1 MEKLLIVLCKIINF
15 HEIKNILLNKKKK
28 TLNNYYLKAFLWI
41 IIINLII
48 FLPLFFLNNIILA
61 ILFLIILNL
70 IYFLIIYIRSQLILN
85 RIEQNDKKILSYS
98 LIKTDFIN
106 SIKDDIIS
114 NLQFSLLLS
123 VLILIYQNLIFLP
136 LSIIFKTGYIKSI
149 VANLSYTACLSIIIH
164 LSLLLYY
171 FRNRKIKYIFSRSK
185 KKTNLISNVLIFFT
199 VFAFSFIIM
208 FIILNHFFDN
218 LILIFLINL
227 FSSAVIT
234 LSVKIIFDFLKLKPK
249 LKKSYSFIEY
259 LKKSKSFFIWFK
271 INNFADFFK
280 IIKILYPFISVFLFF
295 ILLTVLSKYIK
306 FSFNFKLI
314 QSILLGLILIN
325 PSLYFL
331 NKNKENYGNALILT
345 KFIIIL
351 IFLINFISLIK
362 LNILFKHDNILF
374 LLKDF
379 VLPIINFINNLSSFI
394 NNIIKQINFLIIL
407 LIPILFAIIYFS
419 MFYLLL
425 LLEFIG
431 KIIDFKLRRSLTNKN
446 VSIIFGDSISLYP
459 FIFKLFINL
468 LIIIILYLE
477 ILPVSRFFSNIFT
490 TFKVAEVFK
499 FNFLEETK
507 IIYFFTVLF
516 YIYTIFLTFNLFLK
530 LISSLN
536 SHFIL
541 FNDEIVYYENKL
553 FHKTILRIPIKKIN
567 YIVVKQNI
575 LEKLLNIGSI
585 YIETLNKNNLIK
597 IPGISFIKE
606 KNILIMEKIKSAL

>member
-1 MEKLLIVLCKIINF
+1 M
-15 HEIKNILLNKKKK
+15 
-28 TLNNYYLKAFLWI
+28 
-41 IIINLII
+41 
-48 FLPLFFLNNIILA
+48 
-61 ILFLIILNL
+61 
-70 IYFLIIYIRSQLILN
+70 
-85 RIEQNDKKILSYS
+85 
-98 LIKTDFIN
+98 
-106 SIKDDIIS
+106 
-114 NLQFSLLLS
+114 
-123 VLILIYQNLIFLP
+123 
-136 LSIIFKTGYIKSI
+136 
-149 VANLSYTACLSIIIH
+149 
-164 LSLLLYY
+164 
-171 FRNRKIKYIFSRSK
+171 
-185 KKTNLISNVLIFFT
+185 
-199 VFAFSFIIM
+199 
-208 FIILNHFFDN
+208 
-218 LILIFLINL
+218 
-227 FSSAVIT
+227 
-234 LSVKIIFDFLKLKPK
+234 
-249 LKKSYSFIEY
+249 
-259 LKKSKSFFIWFK
+259 
-271 INNFADFFK
+271 
-280 IIKILYPFISVFLFF
+280 
-295 ILLTVLSKYIK
+295 
-306 FSFNFKLI
+306 
-314 QSILLGLILIN
+314 IN